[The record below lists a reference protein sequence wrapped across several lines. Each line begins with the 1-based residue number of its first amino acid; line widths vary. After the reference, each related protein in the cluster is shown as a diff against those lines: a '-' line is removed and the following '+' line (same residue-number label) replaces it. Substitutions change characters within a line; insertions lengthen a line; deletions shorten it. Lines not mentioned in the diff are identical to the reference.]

1 MAKNE
6 TNLTYLQVPL
16 PSAVKKAKMVKKT
29 WSGYNR
35 RQTVDT
41 GMLSFEENVSTAETP
56 YFTPSKK
63 IAKNSYS
70 GGYYSVSSSN
80 RVSMGIFGFANFFIV
95 VYGDKANKKIML
107 DYVTHDEGGN
117 NVVHTATIKGDT
129 TTAAI
134 EKEATEEDY
143 SEQICVTSMNIYD
156 VVTDA
161 VDGKY
166 LKKIL
171 IYPFKASLNFNIK
184 KSDEDPKTF
193 VENSKLKK
201 GEMHTTYVYGGKYY
215 TIKKES
221 KKYSVV
227 ESESLP
233 ISYLGDSHPNLKFA
247 TVHLSRLFG
256 VDEGRVYASAFNDY
270 ANFDIDTTVDINES
284 NAWVSATGAN
294 TKAGG
299 EFTGITTFQNH
310 VICFK
315 KDFMHEIYNTK
326 NPFRIQDIYAEG
338 CVDNRTIQ
346 DVDGQLIFVSED
358 NVKVYTGS
366 NPRILSYYL
375 GVDKYNDAVAG
386 TDGRNYYLYC
396 VDEKGEKH
404 IFVYDTY
411 CSQWSRRECPS
422 DNVVGF
428 AYCDMG
434 MYLLC
439 NNGVYKVSDDEYET
453 AWSFETDLIT
463 NESCDIK
470 HIEKLQMFCDIDEG
484 SSMKVSLV
492 YDNKR
497 TEEVW
502 EIKKASKNTQKVIR
516 VKPRMTACHGFK
528 VRVEGSGFVRIRTME
543 LLIRGGGDL
552 YV

>member
-1 MAKNE
+1 MAKKE
-6 TNLTYLQVPL
+6 EGLTYLQVPL

-56 YFTPSKK
+56 YFTPSKE

-80 RVSMGIFGFANFFIV
+80 RVSMGIFGFADFFIV

-107 DYVTHDEGGN
+107 DYVKNGDSGYSVFTETLKENATDDDYKQQRCIVSFNVYDITTDPVEGEY
-117 NVVHTATIKGDT
+117 IKKLLIFPDKLS
-129 TTAAI
+129 I
-134 EKEATEEDY
+134 
-143 SEQICVTSMNIYD
+143 NYD
-156 VVTDA
+156 VEN
-161 VDGKY
+161 DGFEKGALTQTPDIKY
-166 LKKIL
+166 
-171 IYPFKASLNFNIK
+171 
-184 KSDEDPKTF
+184 
-193 VENSKLKK
+193 
-201 GEMHTTYVYGGKYY
+201 
-215 TIKKES
+215 
-221 KKYSVV
+221 
-227 ESESLP
+227 
-233 ISYLGDSHPNLKFA
+233 A

-256 VDEGRVYASAFNDY
+256 VDDVRVYASGFNDY
-270 ANFDIDTTVDINES
+270 ANWKLDTTEEYNES
-284 NAWVSATGAN
+284 NAWCSSSGAN

-396 VDEKGEKH
+396 VDEKGDKH

-411 CSQWSRRECPS
+411 CSQWSRRKCPS

-439 NNGVYKVSDDEYET
+439 NNGVYKVSDDTYESV
-453 AWSFETDLIT
+453 WSFETDLIT

-470 HIEKLQMFCDIDEG
+470 HIEKLQMFCDIG
-484 SSMKVSLV
+484 SGASMNVSFI
-492 YDNKR
+492 YDNGD
-497 TEEVW
+497 EERDVW
-502 EIKKASKNTQKVIR
+502 TSKSDDQNTQKVIR